1 MAVDNDQNTMFLN
14 PVAERMLDIQEKDFT
29 GKPLLDIIRNRDA
42 EKILRNILENYQGQS
57 MGFELPW
64 PMGRTIRVLFAPIRP
79 KVKHSRTIGTLAIMY
94 DITAIRK
101 LEKVRSDFVEKL
113 PMTQDPLRL

>member
-42 EKILRNILENYQGQS
+42 EKILRNILEKYQASPWDLNYRG
-57 MGFELPW
+57 PW
-64 PMGRTIRVLFAPIRP
+64 KDEVVLFAPIRP
-79 KVKHSRTIGTLAIMY
+79 KVNTRE
-94 DITAIRK
+94 R
-101 LEKVRSDFVEKL
+101 
-113 PMTQDPLRL
+113 